1 LNKERRALLSVF
13 DKTGIVD
20 LAKFLKENA
29 FQIISSGGTQKHLEE
44 NGIKTISIE
53 SITGF
58 PEMLNGRVKTLHP
71 KILGGVL
78 AKRIAEHEK
87 QLKTYKINTIDVIVV
102 NLYPF
107 EETIKKENCTVDDA
121 IEQIDV
127 GGPTLL
133 RSAAKNHKYITVLS
147 SPDQYDLFKTDYSE
161 NNGDTSLHFRKQC
174 AVKVFQK
181 TSQYDATIADYLYE
195 EIKETKDYPYS
206 ISFQGRKVQD
216 LRYGENPHQQAA
228 FYAFGDSLP
237 LYNYQQLHGKELSY
251 NNILDLSAA
260 LSVIFEFS
268 NKVSVILKHNN
279 PCGVGTGD
287 TVNEAFQK
295 ALSTDPL
302 SSFGGIIGFNDLV
315 DLETAESI
323 SKSFFECIIAPA
335 YSEEALDKLEKKKN
349 LRLIA
354 FDPRIKDT
362 FFDEIRIVPGGFLAQ
377 KKDTGKIDIRSCKV
391 VTKRKPSES
400 EFSALDFS
408 WKIVKHVKS
417 NAIVFAKK
425 DRLIGVGA
433 GQMSRVDSTDLAV
446 MKAKKSGLSAKG
458 TVVASD
464 AFFPFKDAIES
475 LAKAGATAVIQPGG
489 SIRDE
494 EIIQAADDNNIAM
507 VFTKMRHFKH

>member
-1 LNKERRALLSVF
+1 MGRRALLSVYN
-13 DKTGIVD
+13 KTGILN

-29 FQIISSGGTQKHLEE
+29 FEIISSGGTQKHLEE
-44 NGIKTISIE
+44 NGITTISIE

-78 AKRIAEHEK
+78 AKRNAEHEE
-87 QLKTYKINTIDVIVV
+87 QLKAHQINTIDVIVV

-107 EETIKKENCTVDDA
+107 EETIKKENCTFDDA
-121 IEQIDV
+121 IEQIDI

-133 RSAAKNHKYITVLS
+133 RSAAKNHKYTTVLS
-147 SPDQYDLFKTDYSE
+147 SPNQYDHFKTDYFE

-181 TSQYDATIADYLYE
+181 TSQYDALIADYFNDDK
-195 EIKETKDYPYS
+195 KETIKYPAS
-206 ISFQGRKVQD
+206 MSFRGRKVQD

-228 FYAFGDSLP
+228 FYVFGESLP
-237 LYNYQQLHGKELSY
+237 LGNFQQLHGKELSY
-251 NNILDLSAA
+251 NNILDLNAA
-260 LSVIFEFS
+260 ESIILEFS
-268 NKVSVILKHNN
+268 DKVSVILKHNN

-287 TVNEAFQK
+287 TVNEAFLK

-302 SSFGGIIGFNDLV
+302 SAFGGIIGFNDLV

-323 SKSFFECIIAPA
+323 CKSFFECIIAPG
-335 YSEEALDKLEKKKN
+335 YSEEALVKLQKKKN

-354 FDPRIKDT
+354 FDPNIKDS
-362 FFDEIRIVPGGFLAQ
+362 FFDEIRIVHGGFLVQ
-377 KKDTGKIDIRSCKV
+377 NKDTGKIDVKSCEIV
-391 VTKRKPSES
+391 SKRKPSES
-400 EFSALDFS
+400 EFQALDFA

-417 NAIVFAKK
+417 NAIVFAEK

-446 MKAKKSGLSAKG
+446 MKAKNSGLSTKG
-458 TVVASD
+458 SVVASD
-464 AFFPFKDAIES
+464 AFFPFKDAIDS
-475 LAKAGATAVIQPGG
+475 LARAGATAIIQPGG

-494 EIIQAADDNNIAM
+494 EVIQAADDNNIAM